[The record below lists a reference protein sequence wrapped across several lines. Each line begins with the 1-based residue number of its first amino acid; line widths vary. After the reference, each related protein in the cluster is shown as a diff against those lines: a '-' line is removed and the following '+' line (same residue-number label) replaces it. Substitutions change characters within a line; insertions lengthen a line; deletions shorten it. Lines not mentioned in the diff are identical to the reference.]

1 MVLKRCNRIGCTF
14 LIIET
19 QKQHTFRQYVRREKT
34 CRILEF

>member
-19 QKQHTFRQYVRREKT
+19 QNSTLFDNMLGERKHAEY
-34 CRILEF
+34 